1 MFRVV
6 LPGVVTG
13 TERVDPIAAVHIPI
27 VVVVV
32 AYEVVVSVD
41 IDIVV
46 SPAAA
51 PTPAAAPGNTHRDAG
66 AVSVISCS
74 VISVWRVI
82 HVGVWINRHS
92 PNDRRVVIRNVD
104 H

>member
-1 MFRVV
+1 MSRVV

-13 TERVDPIAAVHIPI
+13 TEGVDPIAPVHIPI

-32 AYEVVVSVD
+32 YEVVVSVD

-66 AVSVISCS
+66 AVSEISCS
-74 VISVWRVI
+74 VISIGWVI
-82 HVGVWINRHS
+82 HVGIGVSHRS
-92 PNDRRVVIRNVD
+92 PNYRRVV
-104 H
+104 